1 MNKNEFMEIL
11 SEKLK
16 ELSSED
22 RDDAV
27 NYYWEYFEEAGFGDE
42 SDVTKN
48 VGMPEEAAA
57 KIIEAAEHV
66 KESKFS
72 AITDLAVVDSEEP
85 DDFESVDIELST
97 LDVIIKAGDKFGIL
111 VNCKDKKPEIEK
123 VNNCLKVRDRDKEN
137 FGFSGINFNFNIF
150 NREKEFVEITVPRDK
165 RLKEVK
171 GKLGFGKLSLFSIN
185 SDMLSVETDMG
196 SIEAI
201 GVTASKNEL
210 SANMGHISVKD
221 GKYDK
226 LIVENNTGAVNIK
239 YSEAEYLKI
248 STDTGYIS
256 MNRVNAKE
264 ADLISHTGYIK
275 LADGKADRLFMGTG
289 TGLIRLDGTNTR
301 NLEVKSGTG
310 SISVKLPGGRDRY
323 CLDLADSLGVI
334 SVEGKNSG
342 SSIFG
347 NSYRDNT
354 GEIPVKLRVDT
365 GKINVDF
372 NNY

>member
-185 SDMLSVETDMG
+185 SDMLGVETDMG

>member
-1 MNKNEFMEIL
+1 
-11 SEKLK
+11 
-16 ELSSED
+16 
-22 RDDAV
+22 
-27 NYYWEYFEEAGFGDE
+27 
-42 SDVTKN
+42 
-48 VGMPEEAAA
+48 
-57 KIIEAAEHV
+57 
-66 KESKFS
+66 
-72 AITDLAVVDSEEP
+72 
-85 DDFESVDIELST
+85 
-97 LDVIIKAGDKFGIL
+97 
-111 VNCKDKKPEIEK
+111 
-123 VNNCLKVRDRDKEN
+123 
-137 FGFSGINFNFNIF
+137 
-150 NREKEFVEITVPRDK
+150 
-165 RLKEVK
+165 
-171 GKLGFGKLSLFSIN
+171 
-185 SDMLSVETDMG
+185 MLQLR
-196 SIEAI
+196 
-201 GVTASKNEL
+201 N
-210 SANMGHISVKD
+210 
-221 GKYDK
+221 DK